1 MEPIK
6 ASSVSAVSAASDWS
20 PAKRIAFRFVFA
32 YLVLY
37 NFPFPLDAIPWLGP
51 ILTQPV
57 ADLWD
62 AVVPWA
68 GKHFL
73 HIDVLVRRNGSGDK
87 TYNYVQ
93 VLCYLVIAL
102 AATAVW
108 TLVDRYRGRKH
119 ADYSRLSEGLR
130 TYVRFSLGAA
140 MISYG
145 AYKAIPSQFARPGL
159 DQLIQPF
166 GEASPM
172 GILWT
177 LMGASTAYTVFSGLA
192 EMAGGLLLMAR
203 RTTLLGALVS
213 IGVLVNVVM
222 LNFSYDVPVKLYSSH
237 LLAMACFL
245 LLPDLRRLANVL
257 LLNRAAE
264 PITPDPSR
272 SPLTT
277 GRLRRAAPVLL
288 TVLVAAYTGHALYKS
303 YDSSKEYGNLSPKPP
318 LYGIW
323 NVDELE
329 VDGVARP
336 PLLTDATRW
345 RRMVVSYPG
354 EISVQLMDSTSAYYS
369 LYLGKRRLALGK
381 FDDPHW
387 KSSFSYRELA
397 PGLLALEGVL
407 DGKRTRMRMRRMP
420 EAAFTLTSRGFHWIN
435 ESPFNH

>member
-1 MEPIK
+1 MEPSIQT
-6 ASSVSAVSAASDWS
+6 WS
-20 PAKRIAFRFVFA
+20 PVRRIVFRFVFS

-37 NFPFPLDAIPWLGP
+37 NLPFPLDAIPWLGP
-51 ILTQPV
+51 ILTQPYI
-57 ADLWD
+57 DLWN
-62 AVVPWA
+62 ALVPWV
-68 GKHFL
+68 GKHLF
-73 HIDVLVRRNGSGDK
+73 HVNITVRPNGSGDT

-93 VLCYLVIAL
+93 VFCYLVLAL
-102 AATAVW
+102 AAAAVW
-108 TLVDRYRGRKH
+108 TLLGTWWAGRRTRRVDY
-119 ADYSRLSEGLR
+119 DRLAEGLR
-130 TYVRFSLGAA
+130 TYVRFSLGVA

-145 AYKAIPSQFARPGL
+145 ASKAIPSQFGHPGL
-159 DQLIQPF
+159 DQLMQPF

-177 LMGASTAYTVFSGLA
+177 LMGASTAYTVISGLA
-192 EMAGGLLLMAR
+192 ELLSGLLLMAR
-203 RTTLLGALVS
+203 RTALLGALVC
-213 IGVLVNVVM
+213 IGVMVNVVM

-245 LLPDLRRLANVL
+245 LLPDLRRLTNAL
-257 LLNRAAE
+257 LLNRPAE

-277 GRLRRAAPVLL
+277 GWLRRAAPVLQ
-288 TVLVAAYTGHALYKS
+288 TVLVVAFTGYSLYTS
-303 YDSSKEYGNLSPKPP
+303 YEGSKKWGNLSPRPP
-318 LYGIW
+318 LYGVW

-336 PLLTDATRW
+336 PLITDTSRW
-345 RRMVVSYPG
+345 RRLVFSYPG
-354 EISVQLMDSTSAYYS
+354 VISVQLMDSTSDYYS

-381 FDDPHW
+381 FNDPQW

-407 DGKRTRMRMRRMP
+407 DGKRTRMTMRRMP

-435 ESPFNH
+435 EFPFNH